1 MKIGLVLEGGAMRGM
16 YTAGIL
22 DVMMENQI
30 KINGAIGVSAGALFG
45 VNYLSG
51 QNGRVIRYNKRFNSD
66 KNYMGILPLLKEG
79 NIISTEYA
87 YHDVPYELDVFDD
100 AAYRKAAEEI
110 PFYAVVTEVE
120 TGKPKY
126 VRIRSVY
133 KQMDVLRASASMPFV
148 SKPVKLGDSR
158 YLDGGISDSVP
169 FEWMYRN
176 EYDRLIVVL
185 TRDLSYRKEP
195 MSPAL
200 IKVCYRKYPQLQSQL
215 LRRHT
220 VYNDAIEALKK
231 READG
236 QAFVIRP
243 SVPIKIGRIESD
255 PSRLQ
260 AVYELGL
267 NDGEAQIKALK
278 TYLGQ
283 E

>member
-1 MKIGLVLEGGAMRGM
+1 MKVGLVLEGGAMRGM

-22 DVMMENQI
+22 DVMMEHQI

-66 KNYMGILPLLKEG
+66 KHYMGILPLLKEG
-79 NIISTEYA
+79 NIISTKYA

-100 AAYRKAAEEI
+100 AAYQKAAEEI
-110 PFYAVVTEVE
+110 PFYAVITDIES
-120 TGKPKY
+120 GKPKY

-148 SKPVKLGDSR
+148 SKPVKIGDSR

-169 FEWMYRN
+169 FEWMYGN
-176 EYDRLIVVL
+176 EYDRLVVVL

-200 IKVCYRKYPQLQSQL
+200 IKVCYHKFPQLQSQL

-220 VYNDAIEALKK
+220 VYNDAVEALKK

-243 SVPIKIGRIESD
+243 SVPIEIGRIESD

-267 NDGEAQIKALK
+267 NDGEAQIEALK

>member
-120 TGKPKY
+120 TGRPKY

-148 SKPVKLGDSR
+148 SKPVKIGDSR

-169 FEWMYRN
+169 FEWMYGN

-215 LRRHT
+215 LRRHI
-220 VYNDAIEALKK
+220 VYNDAVEALKK

-243 SVPIKIGRIESD
+243 SVPIEIGRIESD

-260 AVYELGL
+260 EVYELGL
-267 NDGEAQIKALK
+267 NDAEAQMQALK

>member
-79 NIISTEYA
+79 NIISTKYA

-100 AAYRKAAEEI
+100 AAYRTAAEEI
-110 PFYAVVTEVE
+110 PFYAVVTDIE

-148 SKPVKLGDSR
+148 SKPVKIGDSR

-169 FEWMYRN
+169 FEWMYGN

-220 VYNDAIEALKK
+220 IYNEAIEALKQ

-243 SVPIKIGRIESD
+243 SVPIEIGRIESD
-255 PSRLQ
+255 PSKLQ

-267 NDGEAQIKALK
+267 NDGEAQIEALK
-278 TYLGQ
+278 SYLGQ